1 MWEGMVGCEMA
12 LCCSDAE
19 VAAGTGNE
27 QGTVKAVLCVMEC
40 GASVPECPIAL
51 SQQGRTE
58 GQWRALH
65 VGCTQ

>member
-1 MWEGMVGCEMA
+1 MVGCVMS

-19 VAAGTGNE
+19 VAASTGKE
-27 QGTVKAVLCVMEC
+27 QRTVRAVLCVMEC

-58 GQWRALH
+58 GQRRALH
-65 VGCTQ
+65 VGCAQ